1 MVNVRQCGGKVVV
14 MKYFLKMWR
23 NTVDDSIEQTLKILS
38 KLLSSLVVIYLNDC
52 PSILVI
58 P

>member
-1 MVNVRQCGGKVVV
+1 MKVVV

-23 NTVDDSIEQTLKILS
+23 NTVDDSIEQTLKIFS